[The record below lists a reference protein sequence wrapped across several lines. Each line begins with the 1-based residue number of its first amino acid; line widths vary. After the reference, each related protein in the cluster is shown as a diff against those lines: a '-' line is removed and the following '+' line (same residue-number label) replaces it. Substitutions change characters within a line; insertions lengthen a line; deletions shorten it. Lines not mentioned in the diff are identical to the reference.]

1 MIMSQFTIGAT
12 AINFG
17 LVVVDMQNG
26 FVSKG
31 GSYDHLGM
39 NTLEY
44 QRIIPKVKELI
55 AFCRSKKIPIFYTE
69 AVREASGIDLLTRFH
84 RLLPLAREERLKVPI
99 TVRGTWDA
107 DTIDEI
113 KPTEKDLIV
122 IKRRDGAFQDTELR
136 VWLQSEGINTLVFCG
151 IDTSICVETSL
162 REAFNIGYDV
172 ILVSDS
178 TASGNKRHYETTLE
192 RVQDYYGL
200 VLDSERFYKLINSLE
215 DLKSGKMASNELNE
229 KYERFLN
236 EFRLIDIRKK

>member
-1 MIMSQFTIGAT
+1 MIMSQFSIGET

-39 NTLEY
+39 NIREY
-44 QRIIPKVKELI
+44 QGIIPKVKEII

-172 ILVSDS
+172 ILVSDA

>member
-1 MIMSQFTIGAT
+1 MSQDTISAT
-12 AINFG
+12 AFKFG

-26 FVSKG
+26 FVGKG

-39 NTLEY
+39 NIQEY
-44 QRIIPKVKELI
+44 QKIIPKVRELI
-55 AFCRSKKIPIFYTE
+55 DFCRTKKIPIFYTE

-107 DTIDEI
+107 QTIDQI
-113 KPTEKDLIV
+113 KPAENDLIV

-172 ILVSDS
+172 ILVSDT

-200 VLDSERFYKLINSLE
+200 VLDTNRFYKLINSLE
-215 DLKSGKMASNELNE
+215 DLKSGKMDTNELNE
-229 KYERFLN
+229 KYNKFLK